1 MAPIITPIY
10 EPENYQENRPTYKP
24 TLAGAI
30 VAFHKESNPNAQTE
44 FAADVATGVG
54 IFARELPKYFDKV
67 VGTDIS
73 AEMLDKARSKSKAS
87 TIEYVQSPAESL
99 SFLGDKTVDLI
110 TVATA
115 AHWFDIPAFLAVA
128 RRVLKPTG
136 TLAIFSYAGIA
147 RFSEYPQFDAIF
159 RGYIIDS
166 GLDENKLGP
175 YWGTASRILLE
186 GYLEYHKEMAN
197 IGWTGVQR
205 SAYPR
210 ILDSAPSPLYPVNVP
225 PEANVIE
232 FNMNW
237 HKFRLFLSSI
247 GPLNGYNRD
256 HPDEG
261 RICDSAMNAI
271 VLAAGVT
278 NMDEELK
285 LDWDQVLLMGHP
297 PADSRRSSL
306 SGEKSP

>member
-1 MAPIITPIY
+1 MAPIVAPIY
-10 EPENYQENRPTYKP
+10 DPENYQENRPTYKP

-44 FAADVATGVG
+44 FAVDVATGTG

-73 AEMLDKARSKSKAS
+73 AEMLDKARSKSQAD

-110 TVATA
+110 TVASG
-115 AHWFDIPAFLAVA
+115 AHWLDIPAFLAEA

-136 TLAIFSYAGIA
+136 TLAIFSYTGMVKL
-147 RFSEYPQFDAIF
+147 SEYPQCDDIL
-159 RGYIIDS
+159 RSYIID
-166 GLDENKLGP
+166 GALDENKFGP
-175 YWGTASRILLE
+175 YWGTASRVLLE
-186 GYLEYHKEMAN
+186 GYLEYHKEMAKN
-197 IGWTGVQR
+197 GWVGIQR
-205 SAYPR
+205 SAYPGV
-210 ILDSAPSPLYPVNVP
+210 LDSAPSPLYPVNVP

-232 FNMNW
+232 LNMTW
-237 HKFRLFLSSI
+237 RKFHLYLSSI

-256 HPDEG
+256 HPDED
-261 RICDSAMNAI
+261 RTCDLAMNAI

-278 NMDEELK
+278 NMDEVLK
-285 LDWDQVLLMGHP
+285 LDWEQVLLMGHP
-297 PADSRRSSL
+297 PADSR
-306 SGEKSP
+306 